1 MIELLIDNFIPKNLL
16 NQKIT
21 ITPFIFLSNLRS
33 SLKKGTLISS
43 GNTELKCNT
52 NHNDVEELF
61 VNNLNLIKINKNV
74 FINLSNLTQINFS
87 NNGLIK
93 ISKKF
98 ILLTNLK
105 ILNLDNNQ
113 ILSLPNYVFEIAN
126 LEVLSINN
134 NLIKYIPTSIQFLK
148 KLKIFQISYN
158 KVSSLPIEFGLL
170 KSLEILYIDN
180 NNFTEIPST
189 LCYLKNLRE
198 IKLEWFEFLD
208 PPLPKTQIDPTFL
221 QTFKNSFQ
229 DLISRSQLFC
239 DFSNFVLKLSPNIQ
253 NKITEQSNKNY
264 NNTFDTEKD
273 ESNVSQCTK
282 IFTAV
287 NNNYIG
293 VTKSLIFSNETNLKI
308 KNKDNKTPLYLSIQ
322 QTKTEISDMLLSKME
337 FKNAPSS
344 YTYLHKAIRGR
355 NFNLVV
361 KLYQMG
367 LDFNSLDEKGNNCYH
382 VLFSFFNKSFDK
394 CCQIGNFLIEK
405 NISGINKFNF
415 DKWSPIHLAARY
427 SSCECLNWI
436 KNQNL
441 LLKNQKREIININI
455 KGKNNWTP
463 LHLALSA
470 YRYSESALLIHL
482 GSDLFSKTYD
492 GRRPKKVT
500 NNYFLTK
507 MVTSKEIDFYLN
519 KYFFHSKKKENRLE
533 KLKIEF
539 GVRNHQIKDQEDL
552 NYSFESI
559 EMITETLLNSEVDIS
574 RKMKSLSILKINYSS
589 KKIESV
595 VAELLEQ
602 IDINNFRN
610 YILISEI
617 CEIIITYNLKNI
629 IPILKQAQSTLVKK
643 NSFVYYQLKHTF
655 EFIQVVDIQKN
666 DKFYNQKIYYTES
679 NYHTQDN
686 IEDNNS
692 SRTEKNYLMYFEDDE
707 DTIKIDRDFFSEMN
721 QTLFDKS
728 DKFNQKYN
736 TINSRTV
743 KMINSDSDKVRLIE
757 DEQDC
762 LSDSIIIQQDEDEII
777 HNV

>member
-1 MIELLIDNFIPKNLL
+1 MIELLIDNYIPKNLL

-33 SLKKGTLISS
+33 SLKKGALISS

-52 NHNDVEELF
+52 NHNDVKELF

-87 NNGLIK
+87 NNGLTK

-113 ILSLPNYVFEIAN
+113 ILSLPNYVFEMSN

-134 NLIKYIPTSIQFLK
+134 NLIKYIPTSIQFLT
-148 KLKIFQISYN
+148 KLKNFQISYN
-158 KVSSLPIEFGLL
+158 KVGSLPIEFGLL

-180 NNFTEIPST
+180 NNFTEVPST

-208 PPLPKTQIDPTFL
+208 PPLPKTQMDPTFI
-221 QTFKNSFQ
+221 QTFKSSFQ

-239 DFSNFVLKLSPNIQ
+239 DFSTFVLKLSPNIQ
-253 NKITEQSNKNY
+253 NKISEESNKNY
-264 NNTFDTEKD
+264 NNTFETEKD
-273 ESNVSQCTK
+273 ESNVNQCTK

-287 NNNYIG
+287 NNNYVG
-293 VTKSLIFSNETNLKI
+293 VTKSLIFSNESNLKM

-322 QTKTEISDMLLSKME
+322 QTKAELSDMFLSKMD

-344 YTYLHKAIRGR
+344 YIYLHKAIRGR

-367 LDFNSLDEKGNNCYH
+367 VDFNSLDEKGNNCYH

-405 NISGINKFNF
+405 NVPGINKFNF
-415 DKWSPIHLAARY
+415 DKWSPVHLAARY
-427 SSCECLNWI
+427 SSFECLSWI
-436 KNQNL
+436 NMQNK
-441 LLKNQKREIININI
+441 LLKSQKREIININL

-470 YRYSESALLIHL
+470 YRYSESAFLIHL

-507 MVTSKEIDFYLN
+507 MVTSKEIDFYSN
-519 KYFFHSKKKENRLE
+519 KYFFNLKNKENKLE

-539 GVRNHQIKDQEDL
+539 GVRNHKIKVQEDL

-574 RKMKSLSILKINYSS
+574 RKMKSLLFLTIYYSI

-595 VAELLEQ
+595 VAEILEE
-602 IDINNFRN
+602 IDINNIRN
-610 YILISEI
+610 YIVISEI
-617 CEIIITYNLKNI
+617 CELIITYNFKNI
-629 IPILKQAQSTLVKK
+629 SPILNHVQSTLVKK
-643 NSFVYYQLKHTF
+643 NSFVYYQLNNTS
-655 EFIQVVDIQKN
+655 EFLKASNIHQN
-666 DKFYNQKIYYTES
+666 DEYYNQKIYYTDS
-679 NYHTQDN
+679 NYHSQ
-686 IEDNNS
+686 NNVEGNDS

-721 QTLFDKS
+721 QTLNGKS
-728 DKFNQKYN
+728 DKLTQKYN
-736 TINSRTV
+736 TINCRIA
-743 KMINSDSDKVRLIE
+743 KMINCDSDKEPLIE
-757 DEQDC
+757 DDHGC
-762 LSDSIIIQQDEDEII
+762 LSDSIIIQQDDDDII
-777 HNV
+777 SNV